1 MPEAM
6 VVLQHC
12 SQNRGERAL
21 SFLEFNP
28 SREMIRALA

>member
-6 VVLQHC
+6 VALQHC
-12 SQNRGERAL
+12 SQNRIESVL

-28 SREMIRALA
+28 SREMVRALA